1 MVLIQMTD
9 SEKYIKEDINM
20 MGTSYGRRKED
31 KEMNISLLPN
41 WMDKL
46 MKVCKYFLYIVPFIC
61 CSIAM
66 FLEGTPTSQSY
77 VLTAVYCL
85 SLLKLIEL
93 ADK

>member
-1 MVLIQMTD
+1 MMDL
-9 SEKYIKEDINM
+9 EKYIKEDINM
-20 MGTSYGRRKED
+20 MGVNYGRRKED
-31 KEMNISLLPN
+31 EMNISLIPN

-46 MKVCKYFLYIVPFIC
+46 MTVCKYFLYIVPFLC

-66 FLEGTPTSQSY
+66 LVEGTSTSHSY

-93 ADK
+93 TDM

>member
-1 MVLIQMTD
+1 MMDL
-9 SEKYIKEDINM
+9 EKYIKEDINM
-20 MGTSYGRRKED
+20 MGTNYGRRKED
-31 KEMNISLLPN
+31 EMNISLLPN

-46 MKVCKYFLYIVPFIC
+46 MTVCKYFLYIVPFIC

-66 FLEGTPTSQSY
+66 LVEGTSTSHSY

-93 ADK
+93 TDK

>member
-1 MVLIQMTD
+1 MMDL
-9 SEKYIKEDINM
+9 EKYIKEDINM
-20 MGTSYGRRKED
+20 MGANYGRRKED
-31 KEMNISLLPN
+31 EMNISLIPN

-46 MKVCKYFLYIVPFIC
+46 MTVCKYFLYIIPFIC

-66 FLEGTPTSQSY
+66 LVEGTSTSHSY

-93 ADK
+93 TDK

>member
-20 MGTSYGRRKED
+20 MGANYGRRKED
-31 KEMNISLLPN
+31 KYGISMLPQ
-41 WMDKL
+41 WMDRL
-46 MKVCKYFLYIVPFIC
+46 MNVCKYFLYIVPFLC

-77 VLTAVYCL
+77 ILTAVYCL
-85 SLLKLIEL
+85 SLLKLIDL
-93 ADK
+93 ADM

>member
-1 MVLIQMTD
+1 MMDL
-9 SEKYIKEDINM
+9 EKYIKEDINM
-20 MGTSYGRRKED
+20 MGANYGRRKD
-31 KEMNISLLPN
+31 DEMNISMLPT

-46 MKVCKYFLYIVPFIC
+46 MNVCKYFLYIVPFLC

-66 FLEGTPTSQSY
+66 LVEGTSTSQSY

-93 ADK
+93 TDK

>member
-1 MVLIQMTD
+1 MAKSKQ
-9 SEKYIKEDINM
+9 YN
-20 MGTSYGRRKED
+20 RRYDD
-31 KEMNISLLPN
+31 KEMNITKLPS

-46 MKVCKYFLYIVPFIC
+46 MSVCKYFLYIVPFLC

-66 FLEGTPTSQSY
+66 LIEGTPTSQSY
-77 VLTAVYCL
+77 ILTAVYCL

>member
-1 MVLIQMTD
+1 MAKSKQ
-9 SEKYIKEDINM
+9 YN
-20 MGTSYGRRKED
+20 RRYDD
-31 KEMNISLLPN
+31 KEMNITMLPS

-46 MKVCKYFLYIVPFIC
+46 MSVCKYFLYIVPFLC

-66 FLEGTPTSQSY
+66 LIEGTPTSQSY
-77 VLTAVYCL
+77 ILTAVYCL

>member
-1 MVLIQMTD
+1 MKGNLMAKSKQ
-9 SEKYIKEDINM
+9 YN
-20 MGTSYGRRKED
+20 RRYDD
-31 KEMNISLLPN
+31 KEMNITMLPS

-46 MKVCKYFLYIVPFIC
+46 MSVCKYFLYIVPFLC

-66 FLEGTPTSQSY
+66 LIEGTPTSQSY
-77 VLTAVYCL
+77 ILTAVYCL